1 MEEYHKAVLSA
12 QCDFFSIFINQLL
25 SQIKTLQLKVCTED
39 GQLYTSVTNMLSLEG
54 GMSREVNS
62 ANA

>member
-1 MEEYHKAVLSA
+1 MLSA
-12 QCDFFSIFINQLL
+12 QCDFFSIFINDLL
-25 SQIKTLQLKVCTED
+25 SQIKTLQLKMCTED
-39 GQLYTSVTNMLSLEG
+39 GQLYTSVTNMLPLEG